1 METPNPTKWRPRWIR
16 AMRPLLV
23 LALLIIGATAY
34 AADNKVTLE
43 VSKSS
48 LESVL
53 HAIEKQTDYRFFYSK
68 ETINVKVRV
77 SVKAKNETV
86 QAVLDKILPEHGINY
101 VIDGKR
107 IALKHAN
114 TQSQPSGK
122 TETKGNKAVVFGSV
136 TDSKGEPLIGASI
149 TIEGHNTGVATDING
164 NYSIEVPLG
173 CRLNF
178 SYIGYTPE
186 KKKVNNGGKL
196 DITLQ
201 EDSELLSEVVVI
213 GYGTIDKKELTSAVS
228 HVSAK
233 DFQSVASTD
242 VSMLIQG
249 KVPGLSV
256 VNTAAADPNSAA
268 SLQIRG
274 VSSREAGLGPLIVLD
289 GVPGASL
296 TNINPNDI
304 ESFDVLKDGAASAIY
319 GTRGSNGVIV
329 ITTKKGARDG
339 KTHTTYTA
347 TLSLDKANR
356 DLDMM
361 TADDY
366 RNLRIPSG
374 DVAVDLGASE
384 DLFELVQQT
393 AFKQQHTL
401 TVSGGGTNSNYR
413 VTVDYRNADGIEKS
427 GNREEYG
434 ARATLNHTTKG

>member
-178 SYIGYTPE
+178 SYIGYTP
-186 KKKVNNGGKL
+186 
-196 DITLQ
+196 
-201 EDSELLSEVVVI
+201 
-213 GYGTIDKKELTSAVS
+213 
-228 HVSAK
+228 
-233 DFQSVASTD
+233 
-242 VSMLIQG
+242 
-249 KVPGLSV
+249 P
-256 VNTAAADPNSAA
+256 
-268 SLQIRG
+268 
-274 VSSREAGLGPLIVLD
+274 
-289 GVPGASL
+289 
-296 TNINPNDI
+296 
-304 ESFDVLKDGAASAIY
+304 
-319 GTRGSNGVIV
+319 
-329 ITTKKGARDG
+329 
-339 KTHTTYTA
+339 
-347 TLSLDKANR
+347 
-356 DLDMM
+356 
-361 TADDY
+361 
-366 RNLRIPSG
+366 
-374 DVAVDLGASE
+374 
-384 DLFELVQQT
+384 
-393 AFKQQHTL
+393 
-401 TVSGGGTNSNYR
+401 
-413 VTVDYRNADGIEKS
+413 
-427 GNREEYG
+427 
-434 ARATLNHTTKG
+434 